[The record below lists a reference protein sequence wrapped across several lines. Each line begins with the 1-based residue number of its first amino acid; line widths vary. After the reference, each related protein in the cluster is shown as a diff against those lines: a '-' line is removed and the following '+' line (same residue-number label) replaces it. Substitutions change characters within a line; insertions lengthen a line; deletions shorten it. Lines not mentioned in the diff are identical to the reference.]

1 MKNRNQ
7 HRLLNDEQIKD
18 IITQMADDFKKYP
31 VESAE
36 HLINFYLN
44 GDVVGMF
51 EIVSDWIETAEDEIK
66 RQINND
72 IIEDSFNN
80 DDYTPSY
87 GF

>member
-18 IITQMADDFKKYP
+18 IITQMADDFKKYS

-51 EIVSDWIETAEDEIK
+51 EMISDWIETAEDEVK
-66 RQINND
+66 RLN
-72 IIEDSFNN
+72 
-80 DDYTPSY
+80 TK
-87 GF
+87 

>member
-44 GDVVGMF
+44 DDVVGMF
-51 EIVSDWIETAEDEIK
+51 EMISDWIETAEDEVK
-66 RQINND
+66 RLN
-72 IIEDSFNN
+72 
-80 DDYTPSY
+80 TK
-87 GF
+87 